1 MEDQQRVAEFIEA
14 RGLEA
19 PPAYRLLDLV
29 SEVGELSKDAVES
42 TAYGHEPTEIEVG
55 TDEVGDVLF
64 SLLALSEALDVDA
77 GAALD
82 AAISKYD
89 ARIQEEGV
97 PSSGE

>member
-1 MEDQQRVAEFIEA
+1 MENQECVAEFIEEQD
-14 RGLEA
+14 LEA

-42 TAYGHEPTEIEVG
+42 TAYGHEPGEIDVA

-64 SLLALSEALDVDA
+64 SLYALAEALDIDA
-77 GAALD
+77 GEALEVGL
-82 AAISKYD
+82 SKYD
-89 ARIQEEGV
+89 GRIREDGA